1 MTDPTT
7 TGEPSLTLHQ
17 LIRSR
22 MDDRGW
28 SYSDLERRSDRALSR
43 GRWQQLGSGVQQKK
57 FPDPASLVVIAQV
70 LEVDVTTVVLAAA
83 GGLGLDTR
91 IQGSEFARLLP
102 AGTER
107 LSAPMRDAILAM
119 IRAAVA
125 DAAAHPGS
133 NSRQPNGLRLE
144 WSKAAAPSRQH
155 PDGPTEQAS
164 PDAL

>member
-1 MTDPTT
+1 M
-7 TGEPSLTLHQ
+7 TLHQ
-17 LIRSR
+17 LLRSR
-22 MDDRGW
+22 MDERGW

-70 LEVDVTTVVLAAA
+70 LEIDITTVVLAAA

-91 IQGSEFARLLP
+91 IHGSEFARLLP

-107 LSAPMRDAILAM
+107 LSAPMRDAILGI

-125 DAAAHPGS
+125 DADAHPESAGS
-133 NSRQPNGLRLE
+133 APNGLRLE
-144 WSKAAAPSRQH
+144 WSKAAAPSRQN
-155 PDGPTEQAS
+155 PNGPNADAS

>member
-1 MTDPTT
+1 VTDPTT
-7 TGEPSLTLHQ
+7 TGESLLTLQQ
-17 LIRSR
+17 LVRSR

-28 SYSDLERRSDRALSR
+28 SYSDLERRSGRALSR

-83 GGLGLDTR
+83 GSLGLDTR
-91 IQGSEFARLLP
+91 IQGSDFARLLP

-107 LSAPMRDAILAM
+107 LSPPMRDAILAI

-125 DAAAHPGS
+125 DAEADAGP
-133 NSRQPNGLRLE
+133 NSRKPSGLRLE

-155 PDGPTEQAS
+155 PDGPTEQTS